1 MIILSTLI
9 KRHVL
14 VIGTSGTDRK
24 MESREVV
31 IIGSGP
37 SALRAAIASA
47 DGGAIPMMIDELGI
61 GSASG
66 SPPVAGL
73 AASIDELNSK
83 SHIEDTLAEGGELCN
98 ESSVSRT
105 CSEGVPTLAELERW
119 GLVLRRR
126 EGGLPHAS
134 PAPGHQVPRLT
145 GCGDSTVREVTRV
158 LEEQAIKRGI
168 QRNSDYLPLSI
179 VSDNNQVRGIVT
191 LNISTGQIEP
201 FQTKAVILAT
211 EGHQGLWSS
220 PSEGSGTGLALA
232 ISAGIELRGME
243 STPRHP
249 LTIRD
254 CGIHIP
260 MDVLGSGGRIRR
272 ENGDDIGP
280 DEALEGESCVLDLRG
295 MDPEAKT
302 WFSQTSQRIRDRL
315 GLDISRDVIPLS
327 PGVAYT
333 TGGAPCDLEG
343 RVIFKEQNDG
353 EPSPGLWHTGL
364 YAAGR
369 SAHTGMHGHSPLP
382 GNILLDD
389 LVSGKA
395 AGAHAAGWVPNT
407 QFGGSTQIDQAVQ
420 EASKRISSIR
430 DGVGVTVGNFASKLS
445 SAISTGVSS
454 KEAALVEIRGMKDSG
469 IRLTDSSS
477 VMNTEMV
484 EALRLH
490 GLASVAESILNSG

>member
-1 MIILSTLI
+1 
-9 KRHVL
+9 
-14 VIGTSGTDRK
+14 